1 MNTKFRTKS
10 LLAGAMGAVL
20 LSSTVSAA
28 GGHAQAR
35 EPAGQQSAPRGQTV
49 ANNGNHYGTGQ
60 HGQGNAYGSSQH
72 GSQGSG
78 NGNSQHSQR
87 DNQTGGNGSGQHRG
101 NDGGGGYSAP
111 SRGNPGQHNGSSRPP
126 GHEDSKPVP
135 PRSGSG
141 NGNGNGNASGNA
153 WNSHGKDNGHSNV
166 PPRGDQ
172 GQHYGSSRPPGH
184 VDGKPVPPRSG
195 NGNGN
200 GSGNSNGSAWNSH
213 GKDSG
218 HSSNSV
224 PRGNQGQN
232 NGSTRPP
239 GHVDA
244 KPFPSRSGNGNGNTW
259 NSRGNDK
266 PGKGNGSSNGNGN
279 RETNRGKDNSHK
291 EGSGTAD
298 HFNNYSGRNYSGN
311 NYSGGNGYKYDSVR
325 SSNSHFDKNRSYFD
339 HPGNV
344 YRPPRVVTTLPV
356 GYRHYSWNGGA
367 YYQHAGLWYQP
378 YGTRYVVV
386 GAPYGLSVSYLPSYY
401 SSFWFGG
408 THYFHADSTYYLY
421 EPAHRSYVVTQ
432 SPYESDDEEQGSSG
446 SADEDLYIYPAQGQS
461 EQQQSDDR
469 YECHSWSVEQTGYD
483 PIESD
488 YDEDRRAEYLR
499 AMTACLTGRGYS
511 VR

>member
-10 LLAGAMGAVL
+10 LLAGAMGAVV

-28 GGHAQAR
+28 GGHAQTR
-35 EPAGQQSAPRGQTV
+35 EPAGQQSAPHGQTV

-60 HGQGNAYGSSQH
+60 RGQGNASGSSQH
-72 GSQGSG
+72 GNQGSG
-78 NGNSQHSQR
+78 SGNVNSQHNQR
-87 DNQTGGNGSGQHRG
+87 DNQTGGQGSGQHRG

-111 SRGNPGQHNGSSRPP
+111 SRGNSGQHNGSSRPP
-126 GHEDSKPVP
+126 GQVDSKPVP
-135 PRSGSG
+135 PRSG
-141 NGNGNGNASGNA
+141 NGNGNSNGNA
-153 WNSHGKDNGHSNV
+153 WNSHGNGNGHNSNV
-166 PPRGDQ
+166 PSRGDQ

-195 NGNGN
+195 SGNGGGSGNGNGN
-200 GSGNSNGSAWNSH
+200 AWNSH
-213 GKDSG
+213 GNDSG
-218 HSSNSV
+218 HGSNAT

-232 NGSTRPP
+232 NGSGRPP
-239 GHVDA
+239 GHVDG
-244 KPFPSRSGNGNGNTW
+244 KPIPPRSGSSNGNGNAW
-259 NSRGNDK
+259 NSHSYNK
-266 PGKGNGSSNGNGN
+266 PGNGNASSNGNGN
-279 RETNRGKDNSHK
+279 RESNRGKDNWHK
-291 EGSGTAD
+291 EDTRTGD
-298 HFNNYSGRNYSGN
+298 HFTNWSGSS
-311 NYSGGNGYKYDSVR
+311 YSGGNGQRYDSVR
-325 SSNSHFDKNRSYFD
+325 SSNSHFNNNRSYFD

-408 THYFHADSTYYLY
+408 VHYFHADSTYYLY
-421 EPAHRSYVVTQ
+421 EPAQRSYVVTQ
-432 SPYESDDEEQGSSG
+432 SPYESGDEEQGSSG
-446 SADEDLYIYPAQGQS
+446 DADEDLYIYPAQGQS

>member
-60 HGQGNAYGSSQH
+60 RGQGNAYGSSQH

-87 DNQTGGNGSGQHRG
+87 DNKTGGQGSGQHRG

-126 GHEDSKPVP
+126 GHVDSKPVP

-141 NGNGNGNASGNA
+141 NGNGSGNSNGNA
-153 WNSHGKDNGHSNV
+153 WNSHGN
-166 PPRGDQ
+166 
-172 GQHYGSSRPPGH
+172 
-184 VDGKPVPPRSG
+184 
-195 NGNGN
+195 
-200 GSGNSNGSAWNSH
+200 
-213 GKDSG
+213 DSG

-266 PGKGNGSSNGNGN
+266 PGKGNGSSNGN
-279 RETNRGKDNSHK
+279 RGKDNWRK
-291 EGSGTAD
+291 EGSGTGD
-298 HFNNYSGRNYSGN
+298 HFNNYSGRNYSGS
-311 NYSGGNGYKYDSVR
+311 NYSAGNGYKYDSVR